1 MRRILIIQSIYLI
14 VIIGSFG
21 LLGFLFVCFCFLS
34 KVPHPV
40 LFSVLFISSLGVSFA
55 LPTVGAEIV
64 DFNIPTAER
73 VVCQ

>member
-1 MRRILIIQSIYLI
+1 M
-14 VIIGSFG
+14 
-21 LLGFLFVCFCFLS
+21 
-34 KVPHPV
+34 